1 MKYKQVG
8 DLCKSPA
15 IVGYHNLTP
24 LQQSMVHDQGW
35 YLDDFI
41 APEQEVF
48 WEVGES
54 LFFQSQDLQEIQPMS
69 VLYNT
74 EWEYFYREGL
84 RNYALRFERDSNATP
99 TMAVYREVALEDL
112 DVNLCLAERSLH
124 SEMVEA
130 LCKSGELIRSELT
143 AQDAHNLHMVVG
155 ISGEAGELL
164 DCLKKAIIYRKPID
178 MENLI
183 EELGDLEFYME
194 GLRQSFGITRSQTLS
209 HNITKLSKRYEGLKY
224 TDEAAQL
231 RADKQHEPIT
241 T

>member
-8 DLCKSPA
+8 DLCKSPV
-15 IVGYHNLTP
+15 IVGFQNLTK
-24 LQQSMVHDQGW
+24 LQQSMVEEQSW
-35 YLDDFI
+35 YEDDFSDPS
-41 APEQEVF
+41 AEVF
-48 WEVGES
+48 WEADEWM
-54 LFFQSQDLQEIQPMS
+54 FFQSQDLQEIQPMS

-124 SEMVEA
+124 SEMVQV

-164 DCLKKAIIYRKPID
+164 DAIKKAVIYRKPID
-178 MENLI
+178 MENVI

-209 HNITKLSKRYEGLKY
+209 HNITKLSKRYEGLKF
-224 TDEAAQL
+224 TNEAAQL

>member
-8 DLCKSPA
+8 DLCKSPV
-15 IVGYHNLTP
+15 IIGYHNLTP
-24 LQQSMVHDQGW
+24 LQQSMVEEQSW
-35 YLDDFI
+35 YEDDFSDPS
-41 APEQEVF
+41 AEVF
-48 WEVGES
+48 WEVDEWM
-54 LFFQSQDLQEIQPMS
+54 FFKSKDLQEIQPMS

-164 DCLKKAIIYRKPID
+164 DAIKKAVIYRKPID
-178 MENLI
+178 MENVI

-209 HNITKLSKRYEGLKY
+209 HNITKLSKRYEGLKF
-224 TDEAAQL
+224 TNEAAQL

>member
-8 DLCKSPA
+8 DLCKSPV
-15 IVGYHNLTP
+15 IIGYHNLTP
-24 LQQSMVHDQGW
+24 LQQQMVEEQSW
-35 YLDDFI
+35 YEDDFSDPS
-41 APEQEVF
+41 AEVF
-48 WEVGES
+48 WEVDEWM
-54 LFFQSQDLQEIQPMS
+54 FFKSQDLQEIQPMS

-130 LCKSGELIRSELT
+130 LCKSGELICQELT

-164 DCLKKAIIYRKPID
+164 DAIKKAVIYRKPID
-178 MENLI
+178 MENVI

-209 HNITKLSKRYEGLKY
+209 QNITKLSKRYEGLKY
-224 TDEAAQL
+224 TNEAAQL